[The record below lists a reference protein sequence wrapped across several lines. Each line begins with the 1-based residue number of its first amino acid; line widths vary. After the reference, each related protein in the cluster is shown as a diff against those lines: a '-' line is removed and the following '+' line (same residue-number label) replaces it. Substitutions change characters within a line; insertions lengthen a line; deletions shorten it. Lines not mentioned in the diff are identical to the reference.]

1 MKAKDLAK
9 QLLKNPDFDVI
20 FNIID
25 NGGSLGFSVKEF
37 RNIDITDI
45 VKKPLSLVVKRF
57 NHCKK

>member
-45 VKKPLSLVVKRF
+45 GYSEKTIILGGEEV
-57 NHCKK
+57 

>member
-1 MKAKDLAK
+1 MKAKELAE

-37 RNIDITDI
+37 RNIYITDI
-45 VKKPLSLVVKRF
+45 GYSDKTIILGGEEI
-57 NHCKK
+57 

>member
-25 NGGSLGFSVKEF
+25 NGGSLGFCVKEF

-45 VKKPLSLVVKRF
+45 GYSGKIIILGGEEY
-57 NHCKK
+57 

>member
-9 QLLKNPDFDVI
+9 QLLKNPYFDVI

-45 VKKPLSLVVKRF
+45 GYSDKTIILGGEEV
-57 NHCKK
+57 

>member
-1 MKAKDLAK
+1 MKAKELAE

-25 NGGSLGFSVKEF
+25 KGGSFGFSVKEF

-45 VKKPLSLVVKRF
+45 GYSDKTIILGGEEI
-57 NHCKK
+57 